1 MFYEL
6 TIEVHRYQPE
16 TNKIE
21 ATACQRVN
29 HR

>member
-1 MFYEL
+1 
-6 TIEVHRYQPE
+6 VHRYQPE